1 MIAAAVM
8 RDIAIIFLA
17 LESIVILAF
26 MGILIWQIYKL
37 ARMLQTEVLPM
48 MRDVQDTLST
58 VRGTTNFMSEHVVS
72 PVMRTNSR
80 IAGLR
85 RTASVLMND
94 IPIQRSQRPPS
105 PPPVAPPP
113 PPASGIGP

>member
-1 MIAAAVM
+1 M

-80 IAGLR
+80 LAGWR
-85 RTASVLMND
+85 RTASVLMGD
-94 IPIQRSQRPPS
+94 IPMQRGQGSATAAATPPPAPPS
-105 PPPVAPPP
+105 AAPSQPPPVN
-113 PPASGIGP
+113 